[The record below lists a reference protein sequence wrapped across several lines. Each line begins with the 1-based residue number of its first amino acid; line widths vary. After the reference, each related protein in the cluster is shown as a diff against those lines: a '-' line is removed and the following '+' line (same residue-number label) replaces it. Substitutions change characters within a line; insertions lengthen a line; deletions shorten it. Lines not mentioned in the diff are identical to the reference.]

1 MTDKNQELATPE
13 GLEKLQQELAYL
25 TETRRKEVADRI
37 RQAREFG
44 DISENSE
51 YDEAKNEQG
60 LLERRIGELQR
71 RVRNVKV
78 VDPSEVE
85 EDAVDL
91 GTRVTLRVVG
101 RKGQERTF
109 QIVGANE
116 SDPTSGKLS
125 HASPV
130 GRAVLKRKV
139 GEKVMVSTPAARR
152 STRSSTS
159 RRPVRAPGAHGP
171 LLPDSN
177 HRTQLE
183 YRMSE
188 TGRSTG
194 IHIPGWADRVADSLG
209 AGPHVVVSGISV
221 SGNIHAG
228 NLREVLVA
236 EAVANALRQRGEEV
250 RFIFHADTID
260 PLRKIAPGV
269 PESYEQYIGHS
280 LSHIP
285 DPEGCH
291 VSYAEHFLVP
301 FEEAL
306 REMEMDIE
314 VLRSHELY
322 ERGVYTG
329 VTSEAIEHTDELRE
343 ILQDVTNRKMPEHW
357 SPYLPRAASGKL
369 TGMRVLEHLPEQTSV
384 VFADEDGWQDSA
396 DYSRGEGKL
405 GWRVE
410 LAARWKALG
419 VTFEPFGKDHT
430 SRGGSTDTADRMSR
444 EVFHYPVPGRYEYE
458 WIGLKG
464 RGDMSSSRGI
474 VLLPEDLLRIMPPA
488 PSGASSSDATPP
500 VASISTW
507 RAASRAL
514 WTNTVQRPA
523 SPTSPSPISSPS
535 PRP

>member
-1 MTDKNQELATPE
+1 
-13 GLEKLQQELAYL
+13 
-25 TETRRKEVADRI
+25 
-37 RQAREFG
+37 
-44 DISENSE
+44 
-51 YDEAKNEQG
+51 
-60 LLERRIGELQR
+60 
-71 RVRNVKV
+71 
-78 VDPSEVE
+78 
-85 EDAVDL
+85 
-91 GTRVTLRVVG
+91 
-101 RKGQERTF
+101 
-109 QIVGANE
+109 
-116 SDPTSGKLS
+116 
-125 HASPV
+125 
-130 GRAVLKRKV
+130 
-139 GEKVMVSTPAARR
+139 
-152 STRSSTS
+152 
-159 RRPVRAPGAHGP
+159 
-171 LLPDSN
+171 
-177 HRTQLE
+177 
-183 YRMSE
+183 MSE

-194 IHIPGWADRVADSLG
+194 IHIPGWANRVADSLG

-306 REMEMDIE
+306 REMEMDVE

-474 VLLPEDLLRIMPPA
+474 VLLPKDLLRIMPPGAVRRIILGRDPARRFDIDLEGGFPRFMDEYRAETGQPYVPFTHLVTVAQTVGVDTDAAAQMLRRGGYEEAIGYGLANDLYYARNWAAEWA
-488 PSGASSSDATPP
+488 PESMRVGLLDPAESEQAAAALDDEQREYLREVSARLQAEMDAEAIQDVLYSTAIERGLKPKKAFAAVYRVLLGKTSGPKAGPFIAGLGPDQVSERFS
-500 VASISTW
+500 V
-507 RAASRAL
+507 
-514 WTNTVQRPA
+514 
-523 SPTSPSPISSPS
+523 
-535 PRP
+535 

>member
-1 MTDKNQELATPE
+1 
-13 GLEKLQQELAYL
+13 
-25 TETRRKEVADRI
+25 
-37 RQAREFG
+37 
-44 DISENSE
+44 
-51 YDEAKNEQG
+51 
-60 LLERRIGELQR
+60 
-71 RVRNVKV
+71 
-78 VDPSEVE
+78 
-85 EDAVDL
+85 
-91 GTRVTLRVVG
+91 
-101 RKGQERTF
+101 
-109 QIVGANE
+109 
-116 SDPTSGKLS
+116 
-125 HASPV
+125 
-130 GRAVLKRKV
+130 
-139 GEKVMVSTPAARR
+139 
-152 STRSSTS
+152 
-159 RRPVRAPGAHGP
+159 
-171 LLPDSN
+171 
-177 HRTQLE
+177 
-183 YRMSE
+183 MSE
-188 TGRSTG
+188 TSRSTG
-194 IHIPGWADRVADSLG
+194 IHIPGWAERVADSLG

-260 PLRKIAPGV
+260 PLRKIAPGI
-269 PESYEQYIGHS
+269 PKSYEEYIGHS

-329 VTSEAIEHTDELRE
+329 VTSEAIENTDELRE
-343 ILQDVTNRKMPEHW
+343 ILQEVTNRKMPEHW
-357 SPYLPRAASGKL
+357 SPYLPRAESGKL

-474 VLLPEDLLRIMPPA
+474 VLLPKDLLKIMPPGAVRRIILGRDPARRFDIDLEGGFPRFMDEYRAETGEPYVPFTHLVTVAQTVGEDTDAAAQMLRRGGYEEAVGEGLADDLYYARNWAAEWA
-488 PSGASSSDATPP
+488 PESMRLGLLDLAESEQA
-500 VASISTW
+500 
-507 RAASRAL
+507 AASLDDEQREYLREVSARLRAEMDGEAIQEVL
-514 WTNTVQRPA
+514 YSTAIERGLKPKRAFAAVYRVLLGK
-523 SPTSPSPISSPS
+523 TSGPKAGPFIAGLTLDQVSERFSV
-535 PRP
+535 

>member
-1 MTDKNQELATPE
+1 
-13 GLEKLQQELAYL
+13 
-25 TETRRKEVADRI
+25 
-37 RQAREFG
+37 
-44 DISENSE
+44 
-51 YDEAKNEQG
+51 
-60 LLERRIGELQR
+60 
-71 RVRNVKV
+71 
-78 VDPSEVE
+78 
-85 EDAVDL
+85 
-91 GTRVTLRVVG
+91 
-101 RKGQERTF
+101 
-109 QIVGANE
+109 
-116 SDPTSGKLS
+116 
-125 HASPV
+125 
-130 GRAVLKRKV
+130 
-139 GEKVMVSTPAARR
+139 
-152 STRSSTS
+152 
-159 RRPVRAPGAHGP
+159 
-171 LLPDSN
+171 
-177 HRTQLE
+177 
-183 YRMSE
+183 MSE
-188 TGRSTG
+188 TSRSTG
-194 IHIPGWADRVADSLG
+194 IHIPGWAERVADSLG

-260 PLRKIAPGV
+260 PLRKIAPGI
-269 PESYEQYIGHS
+269 PKSYEEYIGHS

-329 VTSEAIEHTDELRE
+329 VTSEAIENTDELRE
-343 ILQDVTNRKMPEHW
+343 ILQEITNRKMPEHW
-357 SPYLPRAASGKL
+357 SPYLPRAESGKL

-444 EVFHYPVPGRYEYE
+444 EVFHFPVPGRYEYE

-474 VLLPEDLLRIMPPA
+474 VLLPKDLLKIMPPGAVRRIILGRDPARRFDIDLEGGFPRFMDEYRAETGEPYVPFTHLVTVAQTVGDPTDAAAQMLRRGGYEEAVGEGLADDLYYARNWAAEWA
-488 PSGASSSDATPP
+488 PESMRLGLLDPAESEQA
-500 VASISTW
+500 
-507 RAASRAL
+507 AASLDDEQREYLREVSARLRAEMDGEAIQEVL
-514 WTNTVQRPA
+514 YSTAIERGLKPKRAFAAVYRVLLGK
-523 SPTSPSPISSPS
+523 TSGPKAGPFIAGLTLDQVSERFSV
-535 PRP
+535 